1 MLEAL
6 AASGFDTAKLEVTSA
21 DSIAACKK
29 EVEKLTGGKL
39 DILVNNA

>member
-1 MLEAL
+1 MIGHLSSE
-6 AASGFDTAKLEVTSA
+6 GFSTVQLDVTSL

-29 EVEKLTGGKL
+29 EVEAITDGYL

>member
-1 MLEAL
+1 MSIAQL
-6 AASGFDTAKLEVTSA
+6 DVTSP

-29 EVEKLTGGKL
+29 EVEKMTDGRI